1 MEERLHRFGF
11 ARDLREDAV
20 TCCACVCWGGGGGGC
35 CMCIKAQLV
44 SSSQC
49 RNV

>member
-20 TCCACVCWGGGGGGC
+20 TCCACVCWGGVEEGVVC
-35 CMCIKAQLV
+35 V
-44 SSSQC
+44 
-49 RNV
+49 